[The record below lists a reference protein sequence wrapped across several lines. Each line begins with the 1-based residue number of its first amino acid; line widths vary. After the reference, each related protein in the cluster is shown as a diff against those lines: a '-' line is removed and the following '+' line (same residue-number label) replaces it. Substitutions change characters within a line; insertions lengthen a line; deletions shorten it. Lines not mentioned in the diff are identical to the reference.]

1 MTASLEDQ
9 QEKFEKRRE
18 QLAAQKQ
25 QIINQN
31 SFRNEKEDNRL
42 KMLIGLGILED
53 LKNSIETDTYAY
65 SGKIAALRAIL
76 NCTIHNKANRD
87 FLKQYDYI

>member
-1 MTASLEDQ
+1 MSYLIFIPYWFRDIRR
-9 QEKFEKRRE
+9 FEKY
-18 QLAAQKQ
+18 
-25 QIINQN
+25 
-31 SFRNEKEDNRL
+31 
-42 KMLIGLGILED
+42 
-53 LKNSIETDTYAY
+53 IETDTYAY